1 MHILIVEDDAITRHL
16 LENKLVQL
24 GYTVDSAQNG
34 TEAWAKLNS
43 APFDMVISDWSMPEM
58 DGLELFK
65 RIRNADFKRY
75 IYLILVTAHN
85 TKGDIVSGLVSGADD
100 YITKPINMEEFR
112 ARVEIGAKIV
122 QLERK
127 ATDRYN
133 YIKKNYF
140 QTIHMFTNLIE
151 VFDEELGGHCRR
163 VGELSLKLAKLH
175 PDVSENDLPIV
186 EAAGLLHDIGMIGLP
201 SGLLSKKR
209 TEMNGDERQLYLSHP
224 VSGEIILNEIDL
236 LRPIAKLV
244 RAHHEQYNGRGFPD
258 GLDNSEIPLL
268 AKIVSAAS
276 VYDNIVHKGK
286 VSLENIPDSLQRLRG
301 YQLDP
306 DITDH
311 LMEINLEKIQEEE
324 RKEFFEL
331 EIDDLQEGM
340 MLAGNIRTKT
350 GAFVMPANTQLTNN
364 GIEKLKNCR
373 KIASIGNKT
382 FVYKWSVRG

>member
-1 MHILIVEDDAITRHL
+1 MHILIVEDNTVTQHL
-16 LENKLVQL
+16 LENKLGRL
-24 GYTVDSAQNG
+24 GYSVDSAQNG
-34 TEAWAKLNS
+34 MEAWAKLNS
-43 APFDMVISDWSMPEM
+43 VPFDMVISDWSMPEM

-85 TKGDIVSGLVSGADD
+85 TKGDIVSGLGAGADD
-100 YITKPINMEEFR
+100 YIAKPINMEEFG
-112 ARVEIGAKIV
+112 ARVEIGARIV
-122 QLERK
+122 QLEKK
-127 ATDRYN
+127 AADRYS

-140 QTIHMFTNLIE
+140 QTIRMFTNLIE

-175 PDVSENDLPIV
+175 PDISENDLPV
-186 EAAGLLHDIGMIGLP
+186 AEAAGLLHDIGMIGLP
-201 SGLLSKKR
+201 GGLLSKKR
-209 TEMNGDERQLYLSHP
+209 TEMNGDERRLYLSHP
-224 VSGEIILNEIDL
+224 ASGEIILNEIDL
-236 LRPIAKLV
+236 LRPIAKIV
-244 RAHHEQYNGRGFPD
+244 RSHHEQYNGRGFPD

-286 VSLENIPDSLQRLRG
+286 VPLENIPDSLQRLRG
-301 YQLDP
+301 YQLEP